1 MFSTALSR
9 LEHKYKKRKKKE
21 TMLKML
27 KLDNER
33 IKLAAFIT
41 LFVLPD
47 SKNWQID

>member
-9 LEHKYKKRKKKE
+9 LERKYKKGRKK
-21 TMLKML
+21 TML

-33 IKLAAFIT
+33 MKLAAFIK
-41 LFVLPD
+41 LFVLPED